1 MGHLLL
7 PIFPIDTEFLT
18 PTLGVY
24 VEDGIVN
31 YLHVG
36 VPIFCHKESDLQSF
50 RYITSNFTMLKMCK
64 NTDIVRVFKVSVD
77 SVRRWKKRLKEEG
90 EEVFFSADERHG
102 RSHKLIGDVKQRI
115 QDKLDQNQSV
125 NSIAK
130 EEGVSEGSIRYSI
143 KKGYLKKK

>member
-7 PIFPIDTEFLT
+7 PLFPIDTEYLT

-24 VEDGIVN
+24 VEEGIVY
-31 YLHVG
+31 YLHIG
-36 VPIFCHKESDLQSF
+36 IPIFCHEESDLQNF
-50 RYITSNFTMLKMCK
+50 RFITSNFLLRKLCK
-64 NTDIVRVFKVSVD
+64 NTDVVRVFKVSVD

-90 EEVFFSADERHG
+90 EGFFFSSEKRHG
-102 RSHKLIGDVKQRI
+102 RSHKLLPDVKQRI
-115 QDKLDQNQSV
+115 QSKLDQEQSV

-130 EEGVSEGSIRYSI
+130 EEGISEGSIRYSI